1 MTKISNC
8 MSKMQKIIL
17 SRKGFDSS
25 AGGKPSPI
33 FPNGQMFS
41 IPIPT
46 KYSSHQTFEDIRKG
60 DYSGAD
66 ALRQVNANKI
76 LSSGP
81 CHYDPQLASQEGLFG
96 QVGKVQTELD
106 KHSVSSG
113 DLFLFFGW
121 FRDYSQAE
129 RIDVHQIFGW
139 LEIEKIIHGTSKI
152 KDYCDSLNAKH
163 PHAINDYSNN
173 ALYVGKKTSVFS
185 SNDLNVPGYGE
196 FRKTNSE
203 LVLTEMGKSRSNW
216 IMPSEHFSEEKNPRL
231 FSNRLKWSGENDN
244 RIQCKGYGQEFIID
258 VDENPSAIDW
268 AKSIICEN
276 VKDNLY

>member
-1 MTKISNC
+1 
-8 MSKMQKIIL
+8 MQKIIL

-33 FPNGQMFS
+33 FPDGQMFS

-60 DYSGAD
+60 NYSGAD
-66 ALRQVNANKI
+66 ALRQVGASKI
-76 LSSGP
+76 PLSET
-81 CHYDPQLASQEGLFG
+81 CHYDPQLGSQEGLFG

-121 FRDYSQAE
+121 FRDYSQKK
-129 RIDVHQIFGW
+129 RFDVHQIFGW
-139 LEIEKIIHGTSKI
+139 LEIENIIYGTSSI
-152 KDYCDSLNAKH
+152 KDFCDTLNAKH

-173 ALYVGKKTSVFS
+173 TLYVGKKKSIFS
-185 SNDLNVPGYGE
+185 SAELNVPGYGE
-196 FRKTNSE
+196 FKQKKSK
-203 LVLTEMGKSRSNW
+203 LVLTETGKSRSNW
-216 IMPSEHFSEEKNPRL
+216 LMPIEYFSEEKNPRL
-231 FSNRLKWSGENDN
+231 FSNRLKWSGKNDN

-258 VDENPSAIDW
+258 VDENPSAVDW
-268 AKSIICEN
+268 ARSIICEN
-276 VKDNLY
+276 VEDNLY